1 MKRLVRSVRESWGR
15 HTVANPFGGRLRWSF
30 ASLLALLVGLHS
42 SIVSGELIPTPDF
55 SSHSIPTTQ
64 VPSGSGLAWEYLDVA
79 ILVVALSLA
88 SYFALVTR
96 SRRHLFLLSFASL
109 VWFGFVRQ
117 GCVCSIG
124 ATQNVALAIFD
135 NGYVIP
141 LSVVAFF
148 LLPLLFTLFFGRTFC
163 AAVCPLGAIQEFVSV
178 KNVQVPRWV
187 DHSLGLM
194 TWIYLGAA
202 VIFSATGTAFLIC
215 RYDPF
220 VGFFRLGGNANMM
233 IAGGVL
239 LLVGVFVGRPYC
251 RYLCPYGAVLSV
263 FSRFSRFHVRIPP
276 TQCITCGLCSEACP
290 YGAIE
295 SPVSRATPVEAS
307 RGRRRLGYLL
317 VAAPLIVVAFAGLGA
332 MMRGP
337 LSRMDP
343 EVQLAEQLRM
353 ETLGLTATTTDASE
367 AFRNA
372 RRDERAL
379 LEKVLVTQERFRWLG
394 VALGAWIGVV
404 ISVKLVS
411 LAVRRPHADYRADT
425 KNCVSCG
432 RCFWYCPVPD
442 GKAPGVTPTTGPTEP
457 SQLVQIT

>member
-1 MKRLVRSVRESWGR
+1 MSGCLGI
-15 HTVANPFGGRLRWSF
+15 
-30 ASLLALLVGLHS
+30 GLIL
-42 SIVSGELIPTPDF
+42 IVPSMAMAELIPTPDF
-55 SSHSIPTTQ
+55 TSHAIPTTE
-64 VPSGSGLAWEYLDVA
+64 VPPGDGAGWEYVDVA
-79 ILVVALSLA
+79 ALAIALALA
-88 SYFALVTR
+88 SYFALVAR
-96 SRRHLFLLSFASL
+96 SRKHLFALSFASL

-124 ATQNVALAIFD
+124 ATQNVSLALFD
-135 NGYVIP
+135 PAYVIP
-141 LSVVAFF
+141 ITVVVFF

-163 AAVCPLGAIQEFVSV
+163 AAVCPLGAIQEFVSI
-178 KNVQVPRWV
+178 KNVQIPRWV
-187 DHSLGLM
+187 DHSLGLLA
-194 TWIYLGAA
+194 WIYLGAA

-239 LLVGVFVGRPYC
+239 LLTGVFIGRPYC
-251 RYLCPYGAVLSV
+251 RFLCPYGAVLSV

-295 SPVSRATPVEAS
+295 APVAPALPSEAS
-307 RGRRRLGYLL
+307 RGRSRLGWILL
-317 VAAPLIVVAFAGLGA
+317 ASPLIVAVFAATGS

-337 LSRMDP
+337 LSQMDP
-343 EVQLAEQLRM
+343 DVQLAQQLRM
-353 ETLGLTATTTDASE
+353 ETLGLATTTTDASD

-379 LEKVLVTQERFRWLG
+379 YESVLVKQQQFGRLG
-394 VALGAWIGVV
+394 WMLGAWIGVV

-411 LAVRRPHADYRADT
+411 LAIRRPHSDYRADT

-432 RCFWYCPVPD
+432 RCFWYCPVGDAPV
-442 GKAPGVTPTTGPTEP
+442 GKGVASEPPVP

>member
-1 MKRLVRSVRESWGR
+1 MNALHSFSGRCPSQRTRLVRC
-15 HTVANPFGGRLRWSF
+15 GGWLRWGVVALLLVMPSF
-30 ASLLALLVGLHS
+30 A
-42 SIVSGELIPTPDF
+42 SGELIPTPDF
-55 SSHSIPTTQ
+55 SSHQIPTTE
-64 VPSGSGLAWEYLDVA
+64 VPAGGGVGWEFLDVA
-79 ILVVALSLA
+79 LLVLALSLA

-96 SRRHLFLLSFASL
+96 SRRHLFALSFASL

-124 ATQNVALAIFD
+124 ATQNVALALFD
-135 NGYVIP
+135 AGYVIP
-141 LSVVAFF
+141 VSVVAFF

-163 AAVCPLGAIQEFVSV
+163 AAVCPLGAIQEFVSI

-233 IAGGVL
+233 IAGGML
-239 LLVGVFVGRPYC
+239 LLIGVFVGRPYC
-251 RYLCPYGAVLSV
+251 RFLCPYGAVLSV
-263 FSRFSRFHVRIPP
+263 FSRFSWFHVRIPA
-276 TQCITCGLCSEACP
+276 TQCISCGLCTEACP

-295 SPVSRATPVEAS
+295 SPVARATPGEAS
-307 RGRRRLGYLL
+307 RGRARLGWILL
-317 VAAPLIVVAFAGLGA
+317 ATPLIIVAFTGMGA
-332 MMRGP
+332 LMRVP

-343 EVQLAEQLRM
+343 DVQLAEQLRKESM
-353 ETLGLTATTTDASE
+353 GLAVTTTDASE

-379 LEKVLVTQERFRWLG
+379 YESVITKQDRFRWLG
-394 VALGAWIGVV
+394 VMLGAWIGVV
-404 ISVKLVS
+404 ISFKLVS
-411 LAVRRPHADYRADT
+411 LGIRRPHADYRADT

-432 RCFWYCPVPD
+432 RCFWYCPVTEGGTSNPAS
-442 GKAPGVTPTTGPTEP
+442 GSIPKEP